1 MQEAV
6 DVANANGAHISI
18 VLEDTANFVGRYLR
32 IVDGELADEAFDVF
46 DMVGS
51 RVEVSLDN
59 VGNVDC
65 ETVYILEGELV
76 GNGLL

>member
-1 MQEAV
+1 M
-6 DVANANGAHISI
+6 ANANGAHISI
-18 VLEDTANFVGRYLR
+18 EMENCANFVGKYLR

-51 RVEVSLDN
+51 RVEVSLNN

-76 GNGLL
+76 GNGLF